1 MVKFFRTIRY
11 MPLIGKIL
19 ICCLLGPIGIVL
31 VVMSYVF
38 ESGFE
43 TNEKFQAVL
52 NNPCDYTV
60 NDLLD
65 NLGNSPYG
73 INNHPDNWQR
83 VRGVWNVVN
92 RSDKVSTPVKEKLL
106 AQLLS
111 MDVHLN
117 NTTVNDNYAPDS
129 VSGTADATQDDNF
142 MQDEMNR
149 QFMEQSLNES
159 LKAVTPADH
168 GGYVQ
173 GDGFNPSD
181 TMAADADRQAQSMND
196 MNNMGMF

>member
-11 MPLIGKIL
+11 LPLLGKIL
-19 ICCLLGPIGIVL
+19 LCCLGPIGIVL
-31 VVMSYVF
+31 LVMSYVM
-38 ESGFE
+38 ESGFQ

-65 NLGNSPYG
+65 NLSNSPYG
-73 INNHPDNWQR
+73 INNHPDTWQR
-83 VRGVWNVVN
+83 VRGLWNVVN
-92 RSDKVSTPVKEKLL
+92 RSDKVTTPTKEKFL

-111 MDVHLN
+111 MGLYLN
-117 NTTVNDNYAPDS
+117 NTKVNDNFNPD
-129 VSGTADATQDDNF
+129 TQQTNNDF
-142 MQDEMNR
+142 MQEEMNR
-149 QFMEQSLNES
+149 QFNQQAMEES

-181 TMAADADRQAQSMND
+181 TLAADAARQAQSMND